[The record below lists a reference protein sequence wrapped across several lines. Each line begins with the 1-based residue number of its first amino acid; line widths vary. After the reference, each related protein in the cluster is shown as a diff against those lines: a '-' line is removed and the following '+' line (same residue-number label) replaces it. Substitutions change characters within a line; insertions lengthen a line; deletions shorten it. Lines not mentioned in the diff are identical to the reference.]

1 MAAPRP
7 LLQQPTLAAPR
18 GFPQPD
24 NEHATR
30 QPGLQHPR
38 HPHTLTIGE
47 FDGRTL
53 SSGRMYIAGND
64 TSGKSILVS
73 DPA

>member
-1 MAAPRP
+1 MHWTYSRAPSTP
-7 LLQQPTLAAPR
+7 PHTPLAAT
-18 GFPQPD
+18 D
-24 NEHATR
+24 
-30 QPGLQHPR
+30 
-38 HPHTLTIGE
+38 TLTIGE